1 MPASAIHQAKTLTHS
16 RYPCQDSDR
25 PMASERLKSIPK
37 VARLKDVA
45 AAAGVSVS
53 TASRVLSGAPNTSA
67 EAAAAVRAASK
78 RLQYRPNPIARALR
92 AKTTGLAGMVVP
104 EIGNPFFAELVEATE
119 RALREADLELI
130 LGDSL
135 GSLEGEA
142 HRIETMVDRQVDG
155 LIVIPTHHRAS
166 TETLIRAQESVPV
179 VQLDRQA
186 DGFHGDYVGVDND
199 LGIQL
204 VIDHLA
210 GQGCE
215 RIVFVSDAA
224 VSSTGRT
231 RLETFARAIEKA
243 GVHADSP
250 LLGSFSVA
258 FGREAVRQL
267 ISERRVPQAIVCG
280 SDIVAL
286 GVTRE
291 VHKHGIRIPN
301 DVRITGFD
309 GIVFAELCDPPLTT
323 VEQPVAS
330 IAAEAVRLLVLRMD
344 GDTSAARRSE
354 IAPRLVVRESSAA
367 LKAE

>member
-1 MPASAIHQAKTLTHS
+1 
-16 RYPCQDSDR
+16 
-25 PMASERLKSIPK
+25 MAPSSLESIPK

-53 TASRVLSGAPNTSA
+53 TASRVLSGAPNTSPG
-67 EAAAAVRAASK
+67 AAAAVRAASK

-92 AKTTGLAGMVVP
+92 AQTTGLAGMVVP
-104 EIGNPFFAELVEATE
+104 EIGNPFFAELVEAIE
-119 RALREADLELI
+119 RALRDAELDLI
-130 LGDSL
+130 LADSL

-142 HRIETMVDRQVDG
+142 RRIETMVDRKVDG
-155 LIVIPTHHRAS
+155 LIVIPTHQRES
-166 TETLIRAQESVPV
+166 TATLIRAQASVPI

-186 DGFHGDYVGVDND
+186 DGFHGDYVGVDNE
-199 LGIQL
+199 LGIQM

-210 GQGCE
+210 EQGC
-215 RIVFVSDAA
+215 RQFVFVSAAA

-231 RLETFARAIEKA
+231 RLETFARAIDKA
-243 GVHADSP
+243 EGVRADPP
-250 LLGSFSVA
+250 LLGSFSVD
-258 FGREAVRQL
+258 FGREAVRRL
-267 ISERRVPQAIVCG
+267 ISLRRVPQAIVCG

-291 VHKHGIRIPN
+291 LHEHGIRIPD

-330 IAAEAVRLLVLRMD
+330 IAEEAVRLLVMRMG
-344 GDTSAARRSE
+344 GDTSPPRRSE
-354 IAPRLVVRESSAA
+354 VAPKLVIRESSAPKGQA
-367 LKAE
+367 AGS